1 MSQELLNTH
10 CFLNNDHVW
19 MTFLPGFK
27 WHAAAVQF
35 KTIPENVRLQMA
47 NLDYSLVE
55 QRCPQKMAIGKLMKE
70 AVDTFH
76 I

>member
-1 MSQELLNTH
+1 MDVPIGDVMRYLMYYRSYGE
-10 CFLNNDHVW
+10 FDY
-19 MTFLPGFK
+19 
-27 WHAAAVQF
+27 AAVKF
-35 KTIPENVRLQMA
+35 KTIPENVRLKMV
-47 NLDYSLVE
+47 NLDYSLAE